1 MPAPPGLKKPWWGRH
16 SACPRSFYILTRCTV
31 GRWWGR
37 RFRLPTRAGPG
48 PALRRAHQSG
58 RNRVV
63 FYIVYGPLD
72 LTRTTEVTIETLVL
86 PKRLPGSSQDSVAFL
101 AV

>member
-1 MPAPPGLKKPWWGRH
+1 
-16 SACPRSFYILTRCTV
+16 SFYILTRCTV

-48 PALRRAHQSG
+48 PALRGAHQSG

-86 PKRLPGSSQDSVAFL
+86 PKRLPGSSQDSWQAKPPAPPNKCL
-101 AV
+101 YHLGILTKM